1 MLSDDYVQLTN
12 LRNTEE
18 AMQRSSISV
27 WDLPRLGLALQGHN
41 EAILLGQRLKTTTS
55 LSSWSMFIA
64 KKKLK

>member
-41 EAILLGQRLKTTTS
+41 EAILLGQRLKTTN
-55 LSSWSMFIA
+55 FF
-64 KKKLK
+64 K